1 MRPFD
6 LAGVSVPPGSHRV
19 VHVPVAHDVTGPVDM
34 ATHVVHGAGD
44 GPTLLLLSMLHGN
57 EWFSALILRALVAGL
72 DPARLR
78 GTVLAVPVANTPAM
92 LTRSRCVL
100 DDSDEPDA
108 NRTFGGPYQWL
119 TNQLSRAI
127 SDQLMARADAVIDY
141 HVGDWGAT
149 MADVSY
155 VTDHTEASVSVRSRA
170 LAQAYGFPVLHA
182 LTIHSGLRGPR
193 TSLGH
198 AGERYR
204 IPGLVAEV
212 GGLGFGEAQE
222 QAWIARNVH
231 GTRGVMQALGMLEG
245 TPPALGR
252 YLEIHDYWRVGPR
265 AGGYLEPVV
274 GLDRQFTEV
283 TRDELLA
290 RVIDPRTFALVDEVR
305 APGRGVIFYACRA
318 HMVRPGGWAF
328 GVANLE
334 DGRTRWV
341 EA

>member
-1 MRPFD
+1 MRRFT
-6 LAGVSVPPGSHRV
+6 LAGTEIPAGTHQV
-19 VHVPVAHDVTGPVDM
+19 VHLPVAHDVTGPVDIV
-34 ATHVVHGAGD
+34 THVVRGRED

-57 EWFSALILRALVAGL
+57 EWFSALILRELVASL
-72 DPARLR
+72 DRDQLR
-78 GTVLAVPVANTPAM
+78 GTVLAVPVANAPAM

-119 TNQLSRAI
+119 TNQLSRTIA
-127 SDQLMARADAVIDY
+127 DELMARADAVIDY

-155 VTDHTEASVSVRSRA
+155 VTDHTEASVSTRSRT

-193 TSLGH
+193 TSLGY

-204 IPGLVAEV
+204 IPGIVAEV
-212 GGLGFGEAQE
+212 GGLGFGDAQE
-222 QAWIARNVH
+222 REWLARNIS
-231 GTRGVMQALGMLEG
+231 GTRGVMQALGMLDG
-245 TPPALGR
+245 APPRVDR
-252 YLEIHDYWRVGPR
+252 YLQIHDYWRVGPR
-265 AGGYLEPVV
+265 AGGYLEPLV
-274 GLDRQFTEV
+274 GLERQLSEV
-283 TRDELLA
+283 ARGEVLA
-290 RVIDPRTFALVDEVR
+290 RVVDPRTFAVVDEVR

-334 DGRTRWV
+334 DGRTGWV
-341 EA
+341 TA